1 MTDKQK
7 ITTIYVSAAA
17 ISVLIILTTW
27 LIQGTQ
33 LKPPPAPEPKYAVD
47 ERSGPLLTLRNDLS
61 LKHQDGRDIKI
72 SDLKGKVW
80 AFAQFYATCP
90 MCAKRNSQGLK
101 ALYEKYKD
109 DPDFVIVCIT
119 VDPVTDGVAQMKS
132 YAEALGA
139 DGKNWWFL
147 TGDAAS
153 LTDYMVSEMKYQ
165 AIVKREDPDE
175 AARLGA
181 FEHDMSIAVYDR
193 NLSMVTRHDL
203 YNARKKGEAFL
214 RGEEGELHFT
224 VQSLLEQKK

>member
-17 ISVLIILTTW
+17 ISVLIILTTL

-33 LKPPPAPEPKYAVD
+33 LKPPPPPEPQYSVN
-47 ERSGPLLTLRNDLS
+47 EVSGPLLTLRNDLS
-61 LKHQDGRDIKI
+61 LKHQDGRDVKI
-72 SDLKGKVW
+72 TELKGKVW

-101 ALYEKYKD
+101 ALYEKYKNN
-109 DPDFVIVCIT
+109 PDFVIVCIT
-119 VDPVTDGVAQMKS
+119 VDPATDSVDQMKS

-139 DGKNWWFL
+139 DDANWWFL
-147 TGDAAS
+147 TGDAAA

-165 AIVKREDPDE
+165 PIVKRDDPDA

-193 NLSMVTRHDL
+193 NLSMITRHDL

-214 RGEEGELHFT
+214 RGEESKLHYT
-224 VQSLLEQKK
+224 VQSLLKKK

>member
-17 ISVLIILTTW
+17 ISVLILLTTW
-27 LIQGTQ
+27 LVQSTQ
-33 LKPPPAPEPKYAVD
+33 LKPPPAPEPQFVVGKS
-47 ERSGPLLTLRNDLS
+47 SGPLLTLRNDLG
-61 LKHQDGRDIKI
+61 LKHQDGRDVKI

-101 ALYEKYKD
+101 ALYDKYKD
-109 DPDFVIVCIT
+109 NPDFVVVCIT
-119 VDPVTDGVAQMKS
+119 VDPASDGVEQMKS

-139 DGKNWWFL
+139 DDANWWFL
-147 TGDAAS
+147 TGDTNA
-153 LTDYMVSEMKYQ
+153 LTDYMVNEMKYQ

-193 NLSMVTRHDL
+193 NLSMISRHDL
-203 YNARKKGEAFL
+203 YNARKKGDAFL
-214 RGEEGELHFT
+214 RGEEGKLHSS
-224 VQSLLEQKK
+224 VQSLLESK

>member
-17 ISVLIILTTW
+17 LSILILLITW
-27 LIQGTQ
+27 LIRPKPTPLEKPQYVEQGIS
-33 LKPPPAPEPKYAVD
+33 AP
-47 ERSGPLLTLRNDLS
+47 LLS
-61 LKHQDGRDIKI
+61 LKKDLVLKRQDGRDVKI
-72 SDLKGKVW
+72 SELKGKVW
-80 AFAQFYATCP
+80 AFAQFYASCP

-101 ALYEKYKD
+101 TLYDKYKD
-109 DPDFVIVCIT
+109 NPDFVVICIT
-119 VDPVTDGVAQMKS
+119 VDPVTDGVEQMKS

-139 DGKNWWFL
+139 DSNNWWFL
-147 TGDAAS
+147 TGDATA
-153 LTDYMVSEMKYQ
+153 LTDYMVNEMKYQ
-165 AIVKREDPDE
+165 SIVKRSDPDE

-214 RGEEGELHFT
+214 KGEEGKLHFT
-224 VQSLLEQKK
+224 VESLLEQR

>member
-17 ISVLIILTTW
+17 ISVLIILTTL

-33 LKPPPAPEPKYAVD
+33 LKPPPPPESQYSVN
-47 ERSGPLLTLRNDLS
+47 EVSGPLLTLRNDLS
-61 LKHQDGRDIKI
+61 LKHQDGRDVKI
-72 SDLKGKVW
+72 SELKGKVW

-101 ALYEKYKD
+101 SLYEKYKNN
-109 DPDFVIVCIT
+109 PDFVIVCIT
-119 VDPVTDGVAQMKS
+119 VDPATDSVDQMKS

-139 DGKNWWFL
+139 DDANWWFL
-147 TGDAAS
+147 TGDAAA

-165 AIVKREDPDE
+165 PIVKRDDPDA

-193 NLSMVTRHDL
+193 NLSMITRHDL

-214 RGEEGELHFT
+214 RNEESKLHST
-224 VQSLLEQKK
+224 VQSLLQKK